1 MHPSVE
7 TLAVTRSRSVG
18 AQGVKLRVKK
28 ACAAAVA
35 ATALFVAGCGVG
47 GGDAADGLGAGDYT
61 VAEVGNVTNSIV
73 VNGNIAPIRS
83 TSITSPLQSE
93 VVQLA
98 VAAGDRV
105 EQGQFLAE
113 MDTEAIERQ
122 LAEQRKQAEAAQAQA
137 AQGYEQARAQLAAHT
152 QQVQS
157 GTHPAIS
164 AARAQ
169 AAEAAEADAAAGAPT
184 QMILAANEQGQT
196 VGIAPIEEDQA
207 GQAQAGQAQAG
218 QAQAQAALQAAQ
230 AQVAE
235 ESQQL
240 QAQAESARQQAQAAN
255 NMGTDS
261 SLEYQVQQSTI
272 YAPMSGV
279 VATVDVQVGDV
290 PQGRILSIADDSR
303 LLITSEVREA
313 DVANVKVGDAV
324 RFTSTATGDKEYQGK
339 VRRIAPV
346 GSQGAANPEQQQNG
360 GAGAKAGRGG
370 VSFPIEIEVEGDK
383 EGLLLGG
390 SVRAEIITD
399 ETPEALMVPL
409 DAIYDDNK
417 ILVLATGSGE
427 EDGRQGTVEERTVT
441 TGTANEV
448 DIAVTGGDLEP
459 GDIVINWPDRF
470 RDRLGETVEITDP
483 NFDPAQV
490 DGGGEPDESGQAG
503 DDNADQGA

>member
-196 VGIAPIEEDQA
+196 VASPR
-207 GQAQAGQAQAG
+207 
-218 QAQAQAALQAAQ
+218 
-230 AQVAE
+230 
-235 ESQQL
+235 SRKTRR
-240 QAQAESARQQAQAAN
+240 AR
-255 NMGTDS
+255 
-261 SLEYQVQQSTI
+261 
-272 YAPMSGV
+272 
-279 VATVDVQVGDV
+279 
-290 PQGRILSIADDSR
+290 
-303 LLITSEVREA
+303 
-313 DVANVKVGDAV
+313 
-324 RFTSTATGDKEYQGK
+324 
-339 VRRIAPV
+339 RR
-346 GSQGAANPEQQQNG
+346 
-360 GAGAKAGRGG
+360 
-370 VSFPIEIEVEGDK
+370 
-383 EGLLLGG
+383 
-390 SVRAEIITD
+390 
-399 ETPEALMVPL
+399 
-409 DAIYDDNK
+409 
-417 ILVLATGSGE
+417 
-427 EDGRQGTVEERTVT
+427 
-441 TGTANEV
+441 
-448 DIAVTGGDLEP
+448 
-459 GDIVINWPDRF
+459 
-470 RDRLGETVEITDP
+470 RDRRRRARRRP
-483 NFDPAQV
+483 RRRSRP
-490 DGGGEPDESGQAG
+490 PRRR
-503 DDNADQGA
+503 